1 MGLYNSEGYKARTL
15 TGLRQALKMGEV
27 GWREGEVREKW
38 SDGNVIELE
47 SPFAAEKRLFS

>member
-1 MGLYNSEGYKARTL
+1 
-15 TGLRQALKMGEV
+15 MGEV

-47 SPFAAEKRLFS
+47 SLFVVEKRFFL